1 MTKTTTQDT
10 LALTMRLKILP
21 QSQKQIDTFNQS
33 MIAYRDACNV
43 VSQYI
48 FDNIP
53 QAIDSHSLQ
62 SLLSYVNLQMTAKIN
77 DKRIYEIFRDQFQ
90 LPSQLACEVFKTV
103 ITNYKTVQTQLKKK
117 KIATDFEYDSDGNIV
132 YYQKGKHKGKP
143 KRVYTYKDLSFLTK
157 PLCYK
162 KPQLALP
169 ASRSYS
175 FIDDFSKV
183 SINSLDGRIK
193 LPFKLTAYQKRLLT
207 DKTWK
212 RGNARLVQTGNKWF
226 LHVSFTKPI
235 FEKDISQYSN
245 IIGIDA
251 GLRKIMTI
259 YDVKTK
265 KTRFK
270 SGQFVKKKR
279 QNYVKKRQ
287 SLQSKNTKSA
297 KRRLKRLSKR
307 ENRWMTDVNHCLSK
321 TLVSE
326 NPDTLIVVEDLTN
339 VTFDTVRNRKKENR
353 YEHHSWAFYQL
364 QQDIA
369 YKVREH
375 GSLLIKINP
384 AYTSQ
389 RCPRCGVIRKENRN
403 NAAHC
408 YHCKNCHY
416 KSNDDRV
423 AAINI
428 AYLGQLK
435 QNGVKKPSFKT
446 HT

>member
-169 ASRSYS
+169 ASRS
-175 FIDDFSKV
+175 
-183 SINSLDGRIK
+183 
-193 LPFKLTAYQKRLLT
+193 
-207 DKTWK
+207 
-212 RGNARLVQTGNKWF
+212 
-226 LHVSFTKPI
+226 
-235 FEKDISQYSN
+235 
-245 IIGIDA
+245 
-251 GLRKIMTI
+251 
-259 YDVKTK
+259 
-265 KTRFK
+265 
-270 SGQFVKKKR
+270 
-279 QNYVKKRQ
+279 
-287 SLQSKNTKSA
+287 
-297 KRRLKRLSKR
+297 
-307 ENRWMTDVNHCLSK
+307 
-321 TLVSE
+321 
-326 NPDTLIVVEDLTN
+326 
-339 VTFDTVRNRKKENR
+339 
-353 YEHHSWAFYQL
+353 
-364 QQDIA
+364 
-369 YKVREH
+369 
-375 GSLLIKINP
+375 
-384 AYTSQ
+384 
-389 RCPRCGVIRKENRN
+389 
-403 NAAHC
+403 
-408 YHCKNCHY
+408 
-416 KSNDDRV
+416 
-423 AAINI
+423 
-428 AYLGQLK
+428 
-435 QNGVKKPSFKT
+435 
-446 HT
+446 